1 MLDLS
6 VSETRIPPKVFNS
19 VVYKGEWAKI
29 SKRGGE
35 AVYLVSE
42 DDILLLEEIED
53 RRLARLG
60 EDALEAHRNAGEK
73 TVSWEE
79 LKDEAMTQ

>member
-1 MLDLS
+1 
-6 VSETRIPPKVFNS
+6 VFNS
-19 VVYKGEWAKI
+19 VVYKGEWARI

-42 DDILLLEEIED
+42 DDIRLLEEIED
-53 RRLARLG
+53 RRLAELG
-60 EDALEAHRNAGEK
+60 EEALEKHRRTGGE

-79 LKDEAMTQ
+79 LKGEAVTR

>member
-6 VSETRIPPKVFNS
+6 VSEARIPPKVFSS
-19 VVYKGEWAKI
+19 VVYKGEWARI

-42 DDILLLEEIED
+42 DDIRLLEEIED
-53 RRLARLG
+53 RRLAKLG
-60 EDALEAHRNAGEK
+60 EEALEKHRRAGEE
-73 TVSWEE
+73 TVSWDE
-79 LKDEAMTQ
+79 LKDEAVTR